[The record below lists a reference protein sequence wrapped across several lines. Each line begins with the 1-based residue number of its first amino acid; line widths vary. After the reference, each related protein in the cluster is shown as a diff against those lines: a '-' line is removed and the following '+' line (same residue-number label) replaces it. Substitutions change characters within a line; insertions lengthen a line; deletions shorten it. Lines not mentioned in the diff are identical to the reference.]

1 MYQVFYK
8 YQYINSK
15 GTNSSEVEN
24 KYISLR
30 KPWMVVK
37 NYKLGYEKKD
47 LLNNKKQNLKS
58 NCES

>member
-15 GTNSSEVEN
+15 GTNSSRIEN

-47 LLNNKKQNLKS
+47 LFKQ
-58 NCES
+58 

>member
-15 GTNSSEVEN
+15 GTNSSEVE

-47 LLNNKKQNLKS
+47 LFKQ
-58 NCES
+58 

>member
-24 KYISLR
+24 NYISLR
-30 KPWMVVK
+30 KPWTVVK

-47 LLNNKKQNLKS
+47 LFKQ
-58 NCES
+58 